1 MADINLI
8 PQDERNSV
16 RAESVQKRLQI
27 SSIGFLIF
35 TAVLTVITLSLFAM
49 FASKKSALIADVEEH
64 SAKINTLKAQ
74 EELVVVAKDK
84 ASAADKIIA
93 GRVEFSEV
101 FEKFAALIP
110 QGIYFTDVRVTLGK
124 IVISG
129 RARTSSDVA
138 SLASSLV
145 SARGTEIVSDVSID
159 SLSSDENGVYAFV
172 LSAKLVSQQVA
183 AALTPSGAGS
193 QTEAVPQGVEQ

>member
-8 PQDERNSV
+8 PQDERDSV
-16 RAESVQKRLQI
+16 RAESVQKRLQL

-64 SAKINTLKAQ
+64 SARINTLKAQ

-84 ASAADKIIA
+84 ATAADKLVT
-93 GRVEFSEV
+93 GRVEFSDV
-101 FEKFAALIP
+101 FEKFATLIP

-145 SARGTEIVSDVSID
+145 SARGAEIVSDVSID

-172 LSAKLVSQQVA
+172 LSAKLVSQQAPA
-183 AALTPSGAGS
+183 AGASGAADES
-193 QTEAVPQGVEQ
+193 ESLPPGVAQ